1 MKQIILLFACLFA
14 LQGLAKADDDRAITV
29 DQLPQKAQEFIQ
41 KYFPKNEISLAKME
55 KDFWEKKYEVVFVNG
70 EKAEFLKDG
79 SWEKVDQLPQKAQE
93 FIQKY
98 FPKNEISLAK
108 MEKDFWEKKYEVVF
122 VNGEKAEFLK
132 DGSWE
137 KVDCKYS
144 TVPTGIVPQAI
155 KDYVSKHYPEAKIL
169 KIERD
174 SKTYEVKLNN
184 QLELEFNKAFQLI
197 DIDN

>member
-55 KDFWEKKYEVVFVNG
+55 KDFWEK
-70 EKAEFLKDG
+70 
-79 SWEKVDQLPQKAQE
+79 
-93 FIQKY
+93 
-98 FPKNEISLAK
+98 
-108 MEKDFWEKKYEVVF
+108 
-122 VNGEKAEFLK
+122 K

>member
-79 SWEKVDQLPQKAQE
+79 SWEKVD
-93 FIQKY
+93 
-98 FPKNEISLAK
+98 
-108 MEKDFWEKKYEVVF
+108 
-122 VNGEKAEFLK
+122 
-132 DGSWE
+132 
-137 KVDCKYS
+137 YS
-144 TVPTGIVPQAI
+144 TDRNRT
-155 KDYVSKHYPEAKIL
+155 SSH
-169 KIERD
+169 
-174 SKTYEVKLNN
+174 
-184 QLELEFNKAFQLI
+184 
-197 DIDN
+197 

>member
-79 SWEKVDQLPQKAQE
+79 SWEKVD
-93 FIQKY
+93 
-98 FPKNEISLAK
+98 
-108 MEKDFWEKKYEVVF
+108 
-122 VNGEKAEFLK
+122 
-132 DGSWE
+132 
-137 KVDCKYS
+137 CKYS
-144 TVPTGIVPQAI
+144 TVPTGIEPFASAYSNSLSGCTFI
-155 KDYVSKHYPEAKIL
+155 ALSF
-169 KIERD
+169 
-174 SKTYEVKLNN
+174 YESH
-184 QLELEFNKAFQLI
+184 
-197 DIDN
+197 

>member
-1 MKQIILLFACLFA
+1 MKQIILLFTCLFA
-14 LQGLAKADDDRAITV
+14 LQGLVKADDDRAITV
-29 DQLPQKAQEFIQ
+29 NQLPQKAQEFIKQ
-41 KYFPKNEISLAKME
+41 YFPKNEISLAKME

-70 EKAEFLKDG
+70 EK
-79 SWEKVDQLPQKAQE
+79 V
-93 FIQKY
+93 
-98 FPKNEISLAK
+98 
-108 MEKDFWEKKYEVVF
+108 
-122 VNGEKAEFLK
+122 EFLK

-144 TVPTGIVPQAI
+144 AVPAEIVPQAI
-155 KDYVSKHYPEAKIL
+155 KDYVSKHYPEAIIL

-184 QLELEFNKAFQLI
+184 KLELEFNKAFQLI

>member
-1 MKQIILLFACLFA
+1 MNLYALFF
-14 LQGLAKADDDRAITV
+14 GLALFGFCSCDNDDSVTPD
-29 DQLPQKAQEFIQ
+29 PQARQAFES
-41 KYFPKNEISLAKME
+41 KYPNATQVE
-55 KDFWEKKYEVVFVNG
+55 
-70 EKAEFLKDG
+70 
-79 SWEKVDQLPQKAQE
+79 
-93 FIQKY
+93 
-98 FPKNEISLAK
+98 
-108 MEKDFWEKKYEVVF
+108 WEKKYEVVF

-144 TVPTGIVPQAI
+144 TVSTGIVPQAI

>member
-29 DQLPQKAQEFIQ
+29 DQLPQT
-41 KYFPKNEISLAKME
+41 
-55 KDFWEKKYEVVFVNG
+55 
-70 EKAEFLKDG
+70 
-79 SWEKVDQLPQKAQE
+79 AQE

>member
-79 SWEKVDQLPQKAQE
+79 SWEKVD
-93 FIQKY
+93 
-98 FPKNEISLAK
+98 
-108 MEKDFWEKKYEVVF
+108 
-122 VNGEKAEFLK
+122 
-132 DGSWE
+132 
-137 KVDCKYS
+137 CKYS

-155 KDYVSKHYPEAKIL
+155 KDYVSKRYPENFADGIGLLAEVFEGDEATLVGFTSSEGYTFERSKALRGEQWCGLVVDLDNQSEQAEKKI
-169 KIERD
+169 KAWCQQ
-174 SKTYEVKLNN
+174 VKK
-184 QLELEFNKAFQLI
+184 EFA
-197 DIDN
+197 

>member
-55 KDFWEKKYEVVFVNG
+55 KDFWEKKYEVVLVNG

-79 SWEKVDQLPQKAQE
+79 SWEKVD
-93 FIQKY
+93 
-98 FPKNEISLAK
+98 S
-108 MEKDFWEKKYEVVF
+108 
-122 VNGEKAEFLK
+122 
-132 DGSWE
+132 
-137 KVDCKYS
+137 KYS

-169 KIERD
+169 KIERG

>member
-1 MKQIILLFACLFA
+1 
-14 LQGLAKADDDRAITV
+14 
-29 DQLPQKAQEFIQ
+29 
-41 KYFPKNEISLAKME
+41 
-55 KDFWEKKYEVVFVNG
+55 
-70 EKAEFLKDG
+70 
-79 SWEKVDQLPQKAQE
+79 
-93 FIQKY
+93 
-98 FPKNEISLAK
+98 

-169 KIERD
+169 KIEREREQRTDD
-174 SKTYEVKLNN
+174 STEQKCKTGNQTIYESIPRLPGN
-184 QLELEFNKAFQLI
+184 
-197 DIDN
+197 

>member
-29 DQLPQKAQEFIQ
+29 DQLPQK
-41 KYFPKNEISLAKME
+41 
-55 KDFWEKKYEVVFVNG
+55 
-70 EKAEFLKDG
+70 
-79 SWEKVDQLPQKAQE
+79 
-93 FIQKY
+93 
-98 FPKNEISLAK
+98 
-108 MEKDFWEKKYEVVF
+108 
-122 VNGEKAEFLK
+122 
-132 DGSWE
+132 
-137 KVDCKYS
+137 VDCKYS
-144 TVPTGIVPQAI
+144 TVPTGIVPQAS

>member
-79 SWEKVDQLPQKAQE
+79 SWEKVD
-93 FIQKY
+93 
-98 FPKNEISLAK
+98 
-108 MEKDFWEKKYEVVF
+108 
-122 VNGEKAEFLK
+122 
-132 DGSWE
+132 
-137 KVDCKYS
+137 CKYS
-144 TVPTGIVPQAI
+144 TVPPGIEPFVSVYSNPLSDCTFVTLSFIKAI
-155 KDYVSKHYPEAKIL
+155 
-169 KIERD
+169 
-174 SKTYEVKLNN
+174 
-184 QLELEFNKAFQLI
+184 ELALH
-197 DIDN
+197 

>member
-29 DQLPQKAQEFIQ
+29 DQLPQKAQEFI
-41 KYFPKNEISLAKME
+41 P
-55 KDFWEKKYEVVFVNG
+55 
-70 EKAEFLKDG
+70 
-79 SWEKVDQLPQKAQE
+79 
-93 FIQKY
+93 KY

-144 TVPTGIVPQAI
+144 TVPPGIEPFASVYSNSLSDCTFFALSFM
-155 KDYVSKHYPEAKIL
+155 KT
-169 KIERD
+169 IELALR
-174 SKTYEVKLNN
+174 
-184 QLELEFNKAFQLI
+184 
-197 DIDN
+197 

>member
-1 MKQIILLFACLFA
+1 MKKIVFLTGAGISAESGIPTFRDAVT
-14 LQGLAKADDDRAITV
+14 GLWENHRVEEVATAKAIKNNPELV
-29 DQLPQKAQEFIQ
+29 YNFINQLRF
-41 KYFPKNEISLAKME
+41 KYKDCVPNLAHY
-55 KDFWEKKYEVVFVNG
+55 DI
-70 EKAEFLKDG
+70 AEL
-79 SWEKVDQLPQKAQE
+79 
-93 FIQKY
+93 
-98 FPKNEISLAK
+98 
-108 MEKDFWEKKYEVVF
+108 EKKYEVVF

>member
-79 SWEKVDQLPQKAQE
+79 SWEKVD
-93 FIQKY
+93 
-98 FPKNEISLAK
+98 
-108 MEKDFWEKKYEVVF
+108 
-122 VNGEKAEFLK
+122 
-132 DGSWE
+132 
-137 KVDCKYS
+137 
-144 TVPTGIVPQAI
+144 
-155 KDYVSKHYPEAKIL
+155 VSKHYPEAKIL